1 VRVLV
6 TGGGGI
12 LGTALHRTRP
22 RDVTVVAL
30 RHAELDVTDA
40 GQVADAIARH
50 APDWVIH
57 GAAFTDVDACEREPE
72 RAMAVNAAGTAN
84 VAAAARAGG
93 AGCVCLSTDYVFD
106 GEARVPY
113 AEEDRTAPQ
122 SSYGRSKR
130 AGEEAA
136 LRELAAGGRILVV
149 RTQWVFGAGGRNFVD
164 TIAKAAAERP
174 ALKVVADQVGCPTWS
189 HHLAQAIHELVRAAP
204 EPGIWHLSAD
214 GEASWHEF
222 AVAIVAAL
230 GLKTE
235 VAPCT
240 TEEFRRPARRPAY
253 GVLSKRKLV
262 RRLGHGLPHWREGL
276 AGYVAQRGAPAAPAD
291 APPPAPQEGRP
302 R

>member
-1 VRVLV
+1 
-6 TGGGGI
+6 
-12 LGTALHRTRP
+12 
-22 RDVTVVAL
+22 
-30 RHAELDVTDA
+30 
-40 GQVADAIARH
+40 
-50 APDWVIH
+50 
-57 GAAFTDVDACEREPE
+57 
-72 RAMAVNAAGTAN
+72 
-84 VAAAARAGG
+84 
-93 AGCVCLSTDYVFD
+93 VFD

-136 LRELAAGGRILVV
+136 LRELA
-149 RTQWVFGAGGRNFVD
+149 AGGRNFVD